1 MSGKCPHCKRMVKS
15 DNQVCTPNASPSP
28 SPWKLQSPLRSP
40 IRSARSSD
48 GHVALQSPL
57 RSPFK
62 GPLFGKGQPKD
73 ADREGRGSNKAGS
86 SDEAEKVD
94 STSKPSNNPSERP
107 SGRRPRGRSQD
118 SRSVSKSPRG
128 RSPIANLS
136 SRTPW
141 RGRTLSARSSSPVRT
156 PGGSTRGPR
165 SPRPHSPMNSPWKGA
180 SFFEGAGADVQT
192 ECINPMSRGK
202 SRGAHSPGPRN
213 PISPVGP
220 LRVKVDF
227 VSPDEEDEMREAE
240 ERREAAASKQQTEGG
255 WKSPLLSPFK
265 GRLFGR
271 GGKAAPLGSE

>member
-1 MSGKCPHCKRMVKS
+1 MSGKCPHCKRIVKS

-40 IRSARSSD
+40 IRGARSSG

-62 GPLFGKGQPKD
+62 GPFFGKGQSKD
-73 ADREGRGSNKAGS
+73 ADREGKSSDKADS
-86 SDEAEKVD
+86 TDEAENVD
-94 STSKPSNNPSERP
+94 SNSKSSERP

-118 SRSVSKSPRG
+118 SRSVLKSPRG
-128 RSPIANLS
+128 QSPLTSLS

-156 PGGSTRGPR
+156 TGRSTRGPR

-180 SFFEGAGADVQT
+180 SFFEAAGADVQT

-202 SRGAHSPGPRN
+202 SRGVHSPGPRN
-213 PISPVGP
+213 PISPVDN
-220 LRVKVDF
+220 LSVKVDF

-240 ERREAAASKQQTEGG
+240 ERVAARKQQAEGG

-271 GGKAAPLGSE
+271 GEKAAPLGSE